1 MSPEQA
7 LGKDIDPRTDVFS
20 FGAVLYEMS
29 TGALP
34 FSGGTS
40 GALFDAI
47 LHKAPV
53 QPLRLNRNLPPE
65 LERIILKAL
74 EKDRDVRYQSAAE
87 IRADLKR
94 LRRDTSSAKTEGVVA
109 VAPGTNA
116 STKWILVSI
125 PIVLML
131 TGAAFWLRSP
141 ASLPRIVGSKQIT
154 NDGLPKG
161 NLVTDGVR
169 IRPCLRR

>member
-7 LGKDIDPRTDVFS
+7 LGKQMDPRTDIFS

-29 TGALP
+29 TGTLP

-40 GALFDAI
+40 GSLFDAI

-53 QPLRLNRNLPPE
+53 PPLRLNPNLPPE

-94 LRRDTSSAKTEGVVA
+94 LRRDTTSAQTDAAVVA
-109 VAPGTNA
+109 GPRISPTAEGAATF
-116 STKWILVSI
+116 L
-125 PIVLML
+125 PIVLVPAV
-131 TGAAFWLRSP
+131 AA
-141 ASLPRIVGSKQIT
+141 A
-154 NDGLPKG
+154 
-161 NLVTDGVR
+161 
-169 IRPCLRR
+169 CL